1 MADGIGRDSAS
12 GSVVVRKGTIA
23 VAQTAVAG
31 SATAS
36 ASATFLGARVGD
48 MVKVNPL
55 ALLQG
60 AAGIWQEMVLAADVI
75 TIVFGT
81 GGAALTITA
90 QTMTATVGQW

>member
-1 MADGIGRDSAS
+1 
-12 GSVVVRKGTIA
+12 
-23 VAQTAVAG
+23 
-31 SATAS
+31 
-36 ASATFLGARVGD
+36 
-48 MVKVNPL
+48 MVQVNPL

-60 AAGIWQEMVLAADVI
+60 AAGIWQAMVLAADVI